1 MKIYR
6 NGEAILLTPEEMEKA
21 YRTEMEASLMED
33 VRDKMKDML
42 VDTPEESVMQEILIS
57 AKRTLESNDSYWDA
71 YWLSIESAIENVL
84 SHKE

>member
-21 YRTEMEASLMED
+21 YRIEKEASLMED
-33 VRDKMKDML
+33 VRGKMKDML
-42 VDTPEESVMQEILIS
+42 VDTPDESVMQEILIS